1 MFVYI
6 YSLYLTL
13 GYGLSVR
20 CSKILLTTGLKDF
33 IGTLARRQ
41 SGVLE
46 EQLTFLGSHK

>member
-6 YSLYLTL
+6 YSLDPTV

-46 EQLTFLGSHK
+46 EQLTF